1 MDRLL
6 LCFSSFQSNKQNIT
20 KVEDGPGRVFD
31 GGSSVAN
38 SVLVSGANGLV
49 DKDSVDS
56 SAGNS
61 IPTAFEGETSTTQET
76 NSNSVSLIRENLEMR
91 KISRK
96 ASDIIMASWR
106 PGTKQQYSSYIRK
119 WISFTNKRKI
129 SAIQVPVDQVLE
141 FMTEL
146 YGLGLGYSALN
157 TARSSLSALGISCDG
172 FVIGKHPL
180 VIRFLKGMFNL
191 RPSKPRYS
199 KIWDVSCV
207 LNVLRK
213 LSPCKYLS
221 LKDLS
226 LKLCMLIALTTAARC
241 QSLHLLSINGIEK
254 SSNVYKLQYEGLLKQ
269 DRPGCHTKYLE
280 LKAYP
285 PDRRLCVITVLKEY
299 LKRTS
304 IIRKDCKY
312 LFVSYVKPHNRV
324 CRDTLSR
331 WLKTLMSKAG
341 IDINEFSSHS
351 IRSAA
356 VSKAKYA
363 SVPIDDILKVAGWS
377 NVGTFG
383 KFYDKKI
390 VESQF
395 HSAVLT

>member
-1 MDRLL
+1 
-6 LCFSSFQSNKQNIT
+6 
-20 KVEDGPGRVFD
+20 
-31 GGSSVAN
+31 
-38 SVLVSGANGLV
+38 
-49 DKDSVDS
+49 
-56 SAGNS
+56 
-61 IPTAFEGETSTTQET
+61 
-76 NSNSVSLIRENLEMR
+76 
-91 KISRK
+91 
-96 ASDIIMASWR
+96 
-106 PGTKQQYSSYIRK
+106 
-119 WISFTNKRKI
+119 
-129 SAIQVPVDQVLE
+129 
-141 FMTEL
+141 
-146 YGLGLGYSALN
+146 
-157 TARSSLSALGISCDG
+157 
-172 FVIGKHPL
+172 
-180 VIRFLKGMFNL
+180 
-191 RPSKPRYS
+191 
-199 KIWDVSCV
+199 
-207 LNVLRK
+207 
-213 LSPCKYLS
+213 
-221 LKDLS
+221 
-226 LKLCMLIALTTAARC
+226 MLIAIITAAMC
-241 QSLHLLSINGIEK
+241 QFLHLLSIDGIEK

-341 IDINEFSSHS
+341 IDINKFSSHS